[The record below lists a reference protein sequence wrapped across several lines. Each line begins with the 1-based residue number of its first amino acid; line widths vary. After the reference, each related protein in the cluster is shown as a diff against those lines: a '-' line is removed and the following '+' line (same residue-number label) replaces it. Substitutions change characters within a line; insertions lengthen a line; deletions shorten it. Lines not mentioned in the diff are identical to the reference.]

1 MYINNSVSDHKS
13 SSSYFLS
20 QTPYYDIVHLPNGSH
35 IDTLSIGFVQ
45 VNPYLYINNVLRIPS
60 FQVNL
65 LSVSKLTCDLNYIIT
80 FHSNFCILQN
90 LSTMKMIGL
99 EKEHN
104 GLYYLSKHIT
114 IKPPSEIWAN
124 AIFTIPDLWHYC
136 LGHPSTA
143 PFQFLSKTIPNFSF
157 HPNMH
162 YKICFM
168 VKQTRLPF
176 NLSSISSHAP
186 FDLIHCDI

>member
-1 MYINNSVSDHKS
+1 LYLTEPEHNEDDWTREGAKWPILPVQAHNHQATIRN
-13 SSSYFLS
+13 LS
-20 QTPYYDIVHLPNGSH
+20 Q
-35 IDTLSIGFVQ
+35 
-45 VNPYLYINNVLRIPS
+45 
-60 FQVNL
+60 
-65 LSVSKLTCDLNYIIT
+65 
-80 FHSNFCILQN
+80 
-90 LSTMKMIGL
+90 
-99 EKEHN
+99 
-104 GLYYLSKHIT
+104 
-114 IKPPSEIWAN
+114 

-143 PFQFLSKTIPNFSF
+143 PFQFLSKTISNFSF

-176 NLSSISSHAP
+176 NLSSISSDAP